1 MPKLN
6 VEIPAVTGERDLDF
20 VLANL
25 RDVAALDALWGRT
38 IKEVPRWLEEQLMGG
53 VLRDECAELMTEL
66 DLVVDYDKDNGG
78 FVWGPTGFDKK
89 RSPGLWLLMP
99 EGLDW
104 LLRHRDDGPQIYLWV
119 YKGPELARWVKRAEQ
134 QRARLTHEGFRV
146 LAFPEEEE
154 PLGGRTLLSR
164 SLDDLLKPESLAR
177 RDLRAT
183 VAARIEDV
191 TRRAMKFVRGAGAPR
206 LGRKKRG

>member
-89 RSPGLWLLMP
+89 AQSRLMAF
-99 EGLDW
+99 D
-104 LLRHRDDGPQIYLWV
+104 
-119 YKGPELARWVKRAEQ
+119 AR
-134 QRARLTHEGFRV
+134 G
-146 LAFPEEEE
+146 
-154 PLGGRTLLSR
+154 
-164 SLDDLLKPESLAR
+164 
-177 RDLRAT
+177 
-183 VAARIEDV
+183 
-191 TRRAMKFVRGAGAPR
+191 PR
-206 LGRKKRG
+206 LATSSSRRWSADLSVGLQGARAGPVGEACRAATRALDA